1 MTVDA
6 AEILKLAD
14 QKTGHFRFESGFHA
28 ARWLDLDALF
38 VEPARLRPFVDDLGR
53 QLAAFRVDAICGP
66 LLGGAFVAQLI
77 ANVLD
82 CEAYFTR
89 RVTDANGNGLY
100 AARYEL
106 PAAFRSRVAG

>member
-1 MTVDA
+1 
-6 AEILKLAD
+6 
-14 QKTGHFRFESGFHA
+14 
-28 ARWLDLDALF
+28 
-38 VEPARLRPFVDDLGR
+38 PFVDDLGR

-89 RVTDANGNGLY
+89 RAPDANGTELY

-106 PAAFRSRVAG
+106 PAAFRSRVAGKRMAIVDDVISAGSSLRATFEELSTNGAVPVVA